1 MVKEYLSLKG
11 FKFAESN
18 VSVDTDARRQLL
30 GLGFDTTPITVIG
43 ATVVQGFSPDELDRA
58 LEDIQD

>member
-11 FKFAESN
+11 FEFVERN
-18 VSVDTDARRQLL
+18 ISVDTDGRRQLL
-30 GLGFDTTPITVIG
+30 GLGFDATPVTVIG